1 MNRLISI
8 TVALAV
14 TVACG
19 VRLAG
24 AQPVPD
30 LDTKFPRT
38 PTSDTFLG
46 PPTENGPVVVE
57 PVSKLMRSAPS
68 TMDGDFRIYRRLTLR
83 WRDKRQAFNPA
94 EAGVDEKIY
103 QGDYQFNEI
112 APSWF
117 PQVVLVNSAGSYES
131 RGVVLRVQPDAS
143 QTLIEKIIAAAKTEL
158 NLRRFPFDRQSL
170 KAVFEVLGFDDS
182 EVVLRVESGII
193 SSVSSE
199 ISIPQWTISGMSVLV
214 RDRPASYAGR
224 RGVASAFITT
234 ST

>member
-30 LDTKFPRT
+30 LDTKSPRT

-46 PPTENGPVVVE
+46 PPTENGPVVVRASFE
-57 PVSKLMRSAPS
+57 IDEIGAINDETETFEFTGV
-68 TMDGDFRIYRRLTLR
+68 LTLR

-94 EAGVDEKIY
+94 EAGVNEKIY

-117 PQVVLVNSAGSYES
+117 PQVVLVNSAGSYE
-131 RGVVLRVQPDAS
+131 VAAS
-143 QTLIEKIIAAAKTEL
+143 CFACSPTAH
-158 NLRRFPFDRQSL
+158 
-170 KAVFEVLGFDDS
+170 
-182 EVVLRVESGII
+182 
-193 SSVSSE
+193 
-199 ISIPQWTISGMSVLV
+199 
-214 RDRPASYAGR
+214 RP
-224 RGVASAFITT
+224 
-234 ST
+234 